1 MLLMNLHMMAVFCW
15 AVFLVSLVQS
25 LRCSQYSKLLAVL
38 SLVFMLIVL
47 FVGTKLML
55 LFPSVV
61 KSGMWIHVKL
71 SIDIL
76 AMLVNIYLVYIVL
89 KNKAISQKLS
99 SILYWAVV
107 LMFLMMYGLTLFKP
121 F

>member
-1 MLLMNLHMMAVFCW
+1 MNLIAVHMFVVFCW
-15 AVFLVSLVQS
+15 AVFLVSLS
-25 LRCSQYSKLLAVL
+25 ESIICNKNSKVLAVF
-38 SLVFMLIVL
+38 SLVFMFMVL

-55 LFPSVV
+55 LFPSVA

-89 KNKAISQKLS
+89 KNKTISQKLS

>member
-1 MLLMNLHMMAVFCW
+1 MWLVNLHIMAVFCW
-15 AVFLVSLVQS
+15 AVFLISLVQS
-25 LRCSQYSKLLAVL
+25 IKCNQNSKFLAIL
-38 SLVFMLIVL
+38 SIIFMLSVL
-47 FVGTKLML
+47 FIGTKLML
-55 LFPSVV
+55 LFPEVA
-61 KSGMWIHVKL
+61 KSGMWIHLKL

-76 AMLVNIYLVYIVL
+76 TMFVNIYLVYIVL
-89 KNKAISQKLS
+89 KNKTISQKLS

>member
-1 MLLMNLHMMAVFCW
+1 MWLLNLHMMVVFCW

-25 LRCSQYSKLLAVL
+25 LRCNQFSRILAVL
-38 SLVFMLIVL
+38 SLVFMLSVL

-55 LFPSVV
+55 LFPSVA

-76 AMLVNIYLVYIVL
+76 AMLVNIYIVYVVF
-89 KNKAISQKLS
+89 KNKPISQKLS
-99 SILYWAVV
+99 DILYWVVV

>member
-1 MLLMNLHMMAVFCW
+1 
-15 AVFLVSLVQS
+15 
-25 LRCSQYSKLLAVL
+25 
-38 SLVFMLIVL
+38 L

-89 KNKAISQKLS
+89 KNKTISQKLS